1 MNYPEYLSEAT
12 RRTGS
17 IICMGMD
24 PLLELIPEEGSTGDR
39 IFRFYENILS
49 KIRKRGHFPGA
60 VKPNYAFYAQYG
72 LEGIETLRRLCEL
85 YRSEKIPV
93 ILDVKR
99 GDIGKT
105 ARAYAMES
113 FDFFNSDAVTLSPYM
128 GFDSIEPY
136 MEIFPE
142 RGYYL
147 LTRTSNPGAAEV
159 QNIDSEGKPLYLRIA
174 ERIVTWYR
182 PGLGSVVG
190 ATAPS
195 ELSDILDCFSDASL
209 TIPLLIPGVGSQ
221 GGDLTTVL
229 GILADHG
236 TTSCH
241 RINSSSGIN
250 YAYREHT
257 GMHYAEAAV
266 TALAELNEA
275 AANYVS

>member
-1 MNYPEYLSEAT
+1 MEYPEYLEDTT

-24 PLLELIPEEGSTGDR
+24 PLLELIPEEGPTGDR
-39 IFRFYENILS
+39 IFRFYETILS
-49 KIRKRGHFPGA
+49 EIRKRGHYPGA

-72 LEGIETLRRLCEL
+72 LEGIETLRRLCDL
-85 YRSEKIPV
+85 YRSENIPV
-93 ILDVKR
+93 ILDAKR

-113 FDFFNSDAVTLSPYM
+113 FDFFNADAVTLSPYM

-136 MEIFPE
+136 MEMFPE
-142 RGYYL
+142 KGYYL
-147 LTRTSNPGAAEV
+147 LTRTSNPGASEV
-159 QNIDSEGKPLYLRIA
+159 QNIDSGGKPLYLRIA
-174 ERIVTWYR
+174 ERIVSWYR

-195 ELSDILDCFSDASL
+195 ELSDIIDCFSNASL
-209 TIPLLIPGVGSQ
+209 RVPLLIPGVGSQ

-229 GILADHG
+229 TILSNHG
-236 TTSCH
+236 TTSLH

-250 YAYREHT
+250 YAYRQHA

-266 TALAELNEA
+266 TALAELNETTA
-275 AANYVS
+275 DYVS